1 MGKKST
7 KTRAVVLEIL
17 TVIHND
23 ANEKLHILLRN
34 VLDKYDYMDA
44 RDKALIKRLAEG
56 CVEQQIKLDYVIGCY
71 AKTKNGKMKPIIRD
85 ILRMG
90 VYQIL
95 YMDSIPDFSA
105 CNEAVL
111 LAGEKGYRGLSGF
124 VNGVLRK
131 IASEKD
137 RIPWPEKSQGTYY
150 LSVMYSMPEWIVK
163 RWTDRYGA
171 EQTEKMLAG
180 ILEISDLTLR
190 RKESMSGDEVA
201 RWQQD
206 LEKQDVCYEE
216 HPYLSYAYVLK
227 NNNSIEELPG
237 YREGLFAVQ
246 DVSSMLAIELAGI
259 KKGDFVVDVCA
270 APGGKA
276 MHAAEKTGEGGRV
289 LASDLLSYKVDL
301 MQENADR
308 MRLTQMQVRQWDAL
322 IKDESLEGRA
332 DVVIADLPCS
342 GLGVMGRKSDIRYHV
357 SEEGLLEVAKLQRSI
372 LAVAAS
378 YVKEGGILLYS
389 TCTVNPDENEK
400 NREWFLE
407 NNTSFAAES
416 IEDALPEELK
426 GGTGKDGH
434 LQLLPGV
441 HKCDGFYIAKF
452 RKKK

>member
-1 MGKKST
+1 MAKKST

-71 AKTKNGKMKPIIRD
+71 AKTKNGKMKPVIRN

-111 LAGEKGYRGLSGF
+111 LAGEKGYRGLGGF

-163 RWTDRYGA
+163 RWA
-171 EQTEKMLAG
+171 EQYGMEKTEQMLAG
-180 ILEISDLTLR
+180 IMEISDLTLR
-190 RKESMSGDEVA
+190 RKESMNGEAVTK
-201 RWQQD
+201 WQQD
-206 LEKQDVCYEE
+206 LEKRGIGYEK
-216 HPYLSYAYVLK
+216 HPYLPYAYVLQ
-227 NNNSIEELPG
+227 NSHGVEELPG
-237 YREGLFAVQ
+237 YKEGLFAVQ

-270 APGGKA
+270 APGGKS
-276 MHAAEKTGEGGRV
+276 MHAAEKTGECGKV
-289 LASDLLSYKVDL
+289 LASDLLPYKVDL

-308 MRLTQMQVRQWDAL
+308 MKLTQMQVREWDAL
-322 IKDESLEGRA
+322 IKDGSLVGQA

-357 SEEGLLEVAKLQRSI
+357 SEEGLLEVAGLQQKI
-372 LAVAAS
+372 LEVAAS

-400 NREWFLE
+400 NREWFL
-407 NNTSFAAES
+407 NNHTAFSPES

-426 GGTGKDGH
+426 GGTGTDGH
-434 LQLLPGV
+434 MQLLPGI